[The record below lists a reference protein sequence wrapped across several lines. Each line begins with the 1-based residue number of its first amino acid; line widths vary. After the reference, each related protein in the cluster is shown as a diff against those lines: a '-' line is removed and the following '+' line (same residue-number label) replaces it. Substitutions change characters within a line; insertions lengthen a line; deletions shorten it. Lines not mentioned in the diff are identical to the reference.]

1 MSFLNSLK
9 ISASGLASQRTRM
22 NAISSNLANV
32 NTTRTPEGGP
42 YRRKDAVFE
51 TTDVSEIFG
60 DVFQD
65 KVNKNFQ
72 GVKVSEISEDP
83 RAIKL
88 EYNPTHPDANEE
100 GYVALPDI
108 NFIKEMVDL
117 MEAKRSYQANVT
129 AIQTAREMAL
139 KALEIGR

>member
-22 NAISSNLANV
+22 NIISSNLANI

-42 YRRKDAVFE
+42 YKRKDAVFE
-51 TTDVSEIFG
+51 TINASEVFG
-60 DVFQD
+60 DVFQN
-65 KVNKNFQ
+65 KVNQNFQ
-72 GVKVSEISEDP
+72 AVKVSEIKEDD

-88 EYNPTHPDANEE
+88 KYDPSHPDANND

-108 NFIKEMVDL
+108 NMMKEMVDL
-117 MEAKRSYQANVT
+117 IEARRSYDANIS
-129 AIQTAREMAL
+129 AMKAAREMAL